1 MDFRM
6 RSVMSESTWF
16 GLEPLDL
23 LPEEAVQGA
32 VAGDGDAMEDAQG
45 ADELDGGRESMQE
58 GSGLEEY
65 FTLKSTL

>member
-1 MDFRM
+1 M

-16 GLEPLDL
+16 GLEPLDV

-45 ADELDGGRESMQE
+45 ADELDGGRESTRE

-65 FTLKSTL
+65 FTLQSTL